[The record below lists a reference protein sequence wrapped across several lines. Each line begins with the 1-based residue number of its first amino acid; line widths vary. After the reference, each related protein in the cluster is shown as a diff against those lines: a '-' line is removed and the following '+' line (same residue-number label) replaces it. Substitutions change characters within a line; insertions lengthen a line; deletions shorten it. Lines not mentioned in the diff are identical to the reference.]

1 MGLTEIQK
9 EMIRGIATNNMLKA
23 RQGALGALN
32 EDTTQKNKNFV
43 ARYKSILTSEHG
55 FLYELPAELKGLL
68 QCEDVS
74 MSFKESRYY
83 VSEQQMELASK
94 IFRMAE
100 VSQKLMELQIPYKN
114 ATLLYGPPGT
124 GKTMFARYIAFK
136 KALPFCYLNFSRIID
151 SYMGSTAKNIAK
163 AFAYASSNPC
173 IFMLDEVDTISC
185 DRKSTS
191 GKGSDG
197 EMSRITVTLMQEFDK
212 IPNDVIVLAAT
223 NRYELLDSA
232 FVS

>member
-9 EMIRGIATNNMLKA
+9 EMIRGIATNNILKA

-124 GKTMFARYIAFK
+124 GKTMFVYCFQK
-136 KALPFCYLNFSRIID
+136 SPSVLLPKFFQNHRQLYGVYSEK
-151 SYMGSTAKNIAK
+151 Y
-163 AFAYASSNPC
+163 
-173 IFMLDEVDTISC
+173 
-185 DRKSTS
+185 RKS
-191 GKGSDG
+191 
-197 EMSRITVTLMQEFDK
+197 VCLCVF
-212 IPNDVIVLAAT
+212 
-223 NRYELLDSA
+223 
-232 FVS
+232 

>member
-83 VSEQQMELASK
+83 VSEQQMALACK
-94 IFRMAE
+94 IF
-100 VSQKLMELQIPYKN
+100 
-114 ATLLYGPPGT
+114 
-124 GKTMFARYIAFK
+124 
-136 KALPFCYLNFSRIID
+136 
-151 SYMGSTAKNIAK
+151 
-163 AFAYASSNPC
+163 
-173 IFMLDEVDTISC
+173 
-185 DRKSTS
+185 
-191 GKGSDG
+191 
-197 EMSRITVTLMQEFDK
+197 
-212 IPNDVIVLAAT
+212 
-223 NRYELLDSA
+223 
-232 FVS
+232 

>member
-83 VSEQQMELASK
+83 VSEQQKELASK

-100 VSQKLMELQIPYKN
+100 VSQKLMELQIPYKMRLCYTVLQEPERLCLQDILLSKKPFRF
-114 ATLLYGPPGT
+114 AT
-124 GKTMFARYIAFK
+124 
-136 KALPFCYLNFSRIID
+136 
-151 SYMGSTAKNIAK
+151 
-163 AFAYASSNPC
+163 
-173 IFMLDEVDTISC
+173 
-185 DRKSTS
+185 
-191 GKGSDG
+191 
-197 EMSRITVTLMQEFDK
+197 
-212 IPNDVIVLAAT
+212 
-223 NRYELLDSA
+223 
-232 FVS
+232 

>member
-74 MSFKESRYY
+74 INSPDDIANTSVNVIIY
-83 VSEQQMELASK
+83 
-94 IFRMAE
+94 
-100 VSQKLMELQIPYKN
+100 IPQLWN
-114 ATLLYGPPGT
+114 VNLL
-124 GKTMFARYIAFK
+124 
-136 KALPFCYLNFSRIID
+136 RI
-151 SYMGSTAKNIAK
+151 
-163 AFAYASSNPC
+163 
-173 IFMLDEVDTISC
+173 
-185 DRKSTS
+185 
-191 GKGSDG
+191 
-197 EMSRITVTLMQEFDK
+197 
-212 IPNDVIVLAAT
+212 
-223 NRYELLDSA
+223 
-232 FVS
+232 

>member
-100 VSQKLMELQIPYKN
+100 VSQKLMELQMLPKFFQN
-114 ATLLYGPPGT
+114 HRQLYGVYSE
-124 GKTMFARYIAFK
+124 KY
-136 KALPFCYLNFSRIID
+136 
-151 SYMGSTAKNIAK
+151 
-163 AFAYASSNPC
+163 
-173 IFMLDEVDTISC
+173 
-185 DRKSTS
+185 RKS
-191 GKGSDG
+191 
-197 EMSRITVTLMQEFDK
+197 VCLCVF
-212 IPNDVIVLAAT
+212 
-223 NRYELLDSA
+223 
-232 FVS
+232 

>member
-55 FLYELPAELKGLL
+55 FLYELPTELKGLL

-163 AFAYASSNPC
+163 AFAYASSNLEKA
-173 IFMLDEVDTISC
+173 IKNGNLDLFVCPFPVKYVLEKGYRIYENHVVCDAKYREDMGLMVDG
-185 DRKSTS
+185 DY
-191 GKGSDG
+191 D
-197 EMSRITVTLMQEFDK
+197 EF
-212 IPNDVIVLAAT
+212 
-223 NRYELLDSA
+223 
-232 FVS
+232 

>member
-9 EMIRGIATNNMLKA
+9 EMIRGIAANNMLKA

-83 VSEQQMELASK
+83 VSEQQKELASK

-114 ATLLYGPPGT
+114 ATLLYGSSRNRKDYVCKIYCFQKSPSVL
-124 GKTMFARYIAFK
+124 
-136 KALPFCYLNFSRIID
+136 LPKFFQNHRQLYGVYSEK
-151 SYMGSTAKNIAK
+151 Y
-163 AFAYASSNPC
+163 
-173 IFMLDEVDTISC
+173 
-185 DRKSTS
+185 RKS
-191 GKGSDG
+191 
-197 EMSRITVTLMQEFDK
+197 VCLC
-212 IPNDVIVLAAT
+212 VI
-223 NRYELLDSA
+223 
-232 FVS
+232 

>member
-9 EMIRGIATNNMLKA
+9 EMIRGIATNNILKA

-100 VSQKLMELQIPYKN
+100 VSQKLMELQMLPKFFQN
-114 ATLLYGPPGT
+114 HRQLYGVYSE
-124 GKTMFARYIAFK
+124 KY
-136 KALPFCYLNFSRIID
+136 
-151 SYMGSTAKNIAK
+151 
-163 AFAYASSNPC
+163 
-173 IFMLDEVDTISC
+173 
-185 DRKSTS
+185 RKS
-191 GKGSDG
+191 
-197 EMSRITVTLMQEFDK
+197 VCLCVF
-212 IPNDVIVLAAT
+212 
-223 NRYELLDSA
+223 
-232 FVS
+232 